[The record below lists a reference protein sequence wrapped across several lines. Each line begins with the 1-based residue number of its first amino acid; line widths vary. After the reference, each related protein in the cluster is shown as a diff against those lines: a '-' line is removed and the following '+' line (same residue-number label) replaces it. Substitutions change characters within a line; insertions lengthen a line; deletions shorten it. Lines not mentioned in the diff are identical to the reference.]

1 MNDFWL
7 SCGHHFLDRDESGG
21 YVITDE
27 FLKIYLARPELIP
40 PPDACSAERNL
51 HHSLLSNPRRQIG
64 AAEIAAIAD
73 ADARENWQILV
84 GFRDRLLNHK
94 TLEACYVDLIRS
106 GVGKTPPLFIN
117 QLVHAILRNALD
129 KVTDPHIL
137 RASELFFRTQRV
149 TLHEGSL
156 IVADEETIAGPYNAP
171 VSPLVSMLGLPA
183 DSEIEV
189 LSENNSRTYWQRSDR
204 FDMALDLTGGREGL
218 AALAKAME
226 LWIAHLLGLAVT
238 IEPLTQLQEAPVT
251 WYAGL
256 DAEATQ
262 IADALWNGDELD
274 ENALARVVGLFRLNF
289 GDVRLMLE
297 KVSGEPVYLVL
308 AMTPDRLIRM
318 KPQNLVTGLPV
329 KHIETVC

>member
-238 IEPLTQLQEAPVT
+238 IEPLTQLQEAPMT

-289 GDVRLMLE
+289 GDARLMLE

>member
-1 MNDFWL
+1 
-7 SCGHHFLDRDESGG
+7 
-21 YVITDE
+21 
-27 FLKIYLARPELIP
+27 
-40 PPDACSAERNL
+40 
-51 HHSLLSNPRRQIG
+51 
-64 AAEIAAIAD
+64 
-73 ADARENWQILV
+73 
-84 GFRDRLLNHK
+84 
-94 TLEACYVDLIRS
+94 
-106 GVGKTPPLFIN
+106 
-117 QLVHAILRNALD
+117 
-129 KVTDPHIL
+129 
-137 RASELFFRTQRV
+137 
-149 TLHEGSL
+149 
-156 IVADEETIAGPYNAP
+156 
-171 VSPLVSMLGLPA
+171 
-183 DSEIEV
+183 
-189 LSENNSRTYWQRSDR
+189 
-204 FDMALDLTGGREGL
+204 MALDLTGGREGL

-289 GDVRLMLE
+289 GDARLMLE

>member
-156 IVADEETIAGPYNAP
+156 IVADEETIAGRYNAP

-183 DSEIEV
+183 DSEIDV
-189 LSENNSRTYWQRSDR
+189 LGENNARAYWQRSDR

-226 LWIAHLLGLAVT
+226 LWIAHLMGLAVT
-238 IEPLTQLQEAPVT
+238 IEPLTQLREAPVT

-289 GDVRLMLE
+289 GDARLMLE
-297 KVSGEPVYLVL
+297 KVSGEPV
-308 AMTPDRLIRM
+308 
-318 KPQNLVTGLPV
+318 
-329 KHIETVC
+329 

>member
-1 MNDFWL
+1 MTDFWH

-289 GDVRLMLE
+289 GDARLMLE
-297 KVSGEPVYLVL
+297 KDSGEPVYLVL

>member
-289 GDVRLMLE
+289 GDARLMLE

-308 AMTPDRLIRM
+308 AMTPEHLIRM

-329 KHIETVC
+329 KHIEAVS